1 MKTQTATNTSDEFKD
16 WVKGLLHEQNDLCV
30 VFTKKD
36 GSKREMYCTLA
47 ESKIP
52 TEKQPKAKEAGS
64 ETARQASE
72 SALRVFD
79 TKAQDWR
86 SFRWDS
92 VTEVRYEE

>member
-1 MKTQTATNTSDEFKD
+1 MGNLLNTSDEFKN

-36 GSKREMYCTLA
+36 GSQREMFCTLS
-47 ESKIP
+47 EGKIP
-52 TEKQPKAKEAGS
+52 AEKQPKAQEAVS
-64 ETARQASE
+64 QTARQPNE

-79 TKAQDWR
+79 TQAQDWR

-92 VTEVRYEE
+92 VIEVRYEE